1 MTTPSDAARPRPS
14 LAAAKQS
21 FRLAL
26 RDMVV
31 LLVVVLVLGVGV
43 GALVA
48 GAEGVWGA
56 LLGVAIALVFSGTTV
71 VSVLRTADDP
81 PARAVTVIMGLWLA
95 KLVLVFVVLAVLSRF
110 DFYSRPVLGV
120 VLIVGVVGSAYLDLR
135 AVQRTRAVYTD
146 ADPVR
151 PPGSTSDG
159 GPDLAGS

>member
-26 RDMVV
+26 RDMIVLLVV
-31 LLVVVLVLGVGV
+31 LLVVGVVV

-48 GAEGVWGA
+48 GAQGVWGA
-56 LLGVAIALVFSGTTV
+56 LLGVALALVFSGTTV
-71 VSVLRTADDP
+71 LSVLRTADDP
-81 PARAVTVIMGLWLA
+81 PARAVAVIMALWLA
-95 KLVLVFVVLAVLSRF
+95 KIVVVFVALAVLSRF
-110 DFYSRPVLGV
+110 DFYSRPVLGI
-120 VLIVGVVGSAYLDLR
+120 VLLVGVLGSAYLDLR

-146 ADPVR
+146 ADPVA
-151 PPGSTSDG
+151 PPETRADG

>member
-1 MTTPSDAARPRPS
+1 
-14 LAAAKQS
+14 
-21 FRLAL
+21 
-26 RDMVV
+26 
-31 LLVVVLVLGVGV
+31 
-43 GALVA
+43 
-48 GAEGVWGA
+48 
-56 LLGVAIALVFSGTTV
+56 V

-146 ADPVR
+146 ADPVAA
-151 PPGSTSDG
+151 PETTSDG